1 MQSDNRDIEAAA
13 RARLDH
19 ERTSVAGEFSPAQPT
34 GPDRI
39 HDDDHQLDA
48 VSDEPPAHTK
58 SDHAHRMKH

>member
-1 MQSDNRDIEAAA
+1 MHSEDRTTDGPTRAQIEAE
-13 RARLDH
+13 
-19 ERTSVAGEFSPAQPT
+19 ERVAGPFSPAQPT

-39 HDDDHQLDA
+39 DDDHHQLDA